1 MTGTRDVLF
10 SNAATEGRE
19 QSHERHTRFS
29 LNVIYEDGREGGVL
43 YGLMLSAPLYL
54 PERGVQ
60 FVFDGWYLD
69 AWDAPQ
75 EGVFLVTIH
84 GRGIRD
90 VSHHLKAGK
99 LDFIRVGDSVT
110 GYHVRKLK

>member
-29 LNVIYEDGREGGVL
+29 LNVIYADGREGGVL
-43 YGLMLSAPLYL
+43 YGLMLSAPLYV
-54 PERGVQ
+54 PDKGVQ
-60 FVFDGWYLD
+60 FVFDGWCQEV
-69 AWDAPQ
+69 WDEPK
-75 EGVFLVTIH
+75 EGVFLVTIE
-84 GRGIRD
+84 GKGIRD

-99 LDFIRVGDSVT
+99 QDFIRVGESVT
-110 GYHVRKLK
+110 GYHVRKLQ